1 MAQSAS
7 ERDLQSAWQEHD
19 ALTFHVSS
27 VLHVVK
33 DCTVQYNCVLDYIIA
48 PQERIQRLRI
58 SPSASHSYFSTP
70 TNPPFPSV
78 RPGCNY
84 GVLTPPQQGKAVA
97 DAREDGTCY
106 IHTSRWRPP
115 RDLEPASAEIQCQG
129 GQSLA
134 CCGQREARE
143 ISWDVLSPPS
153 KALRKRNSLS
163 ASAVLSSSRGANNGF
178 RG

>member
-7 ERDLQSAWQEHD
+7 ERDLQSAWQGHD

-33 DCTVQYNCVLDYIIA
+33 YCTVQYNCVLDDIIA
-48 PQERIQRLRI
+48 PQERIQRPRI
-58 SPSASHSYFSTP
+58 SPSASHSHFSTP
-70 TNPPFPSV
+70 TTPPFPSV
-78 RPGCNY
+78 KPGCNY
-84 GVLTPPQQGKAVA
+84 GVLTPQQGKAVA
-97 DAREDGTCY
+97 DAREDGTCTY
-106 IHTSRWRPP
+106 MHHGGARHKIWSRPV
-115 RDLEPASAEIQCQG
+115 LKFSAREAK
-129 GQSLA
+129 SLA